1 MITCPSGQQGF
12 GRFRDPAIRC
22 SKTDI
27 FYRKSSVS
35 DLFGKFSSSF
45 TYSKMVF
52 SDYLRM
58 VSLIVFGGKGLVKQD
73 LGTVSQA
80 TGADLHLSDMMC
92 RTVY

>member
-1 MITCPSGQQGF
+1 
-12 GRFRDPAIRC
+12 
-22 SKTDI
+22 
-27 FYRKSSVS
+27 
-35 DLFGKFSSSF
+35 
-45 TYSKMVF
+45 MVF

-80 TGADLHLSDMMC
+80 TGADMC

>member
-1 MITCPSGQQGF
+1 
-12 GRFRDPAIRC
+12 
-22 SKTDI
+22 
-27 FYRKSSVS
+27 
-35 DLFGKFSSSF
+35 
-45 TYSKMVF
+45 MVF